1 MGTQNK
7 IEVNICGKSLV
18 LISDES
24 MDYMLRIASYVNN
37 KISDM
42 KNINNSNSNFLL
54 LSINIADEL
63 FKLRKK
69 NEILEKDIAKLR
81 TELAKTDY
89 KFKKDEFK
97 KKE

>member
-1 MGTQNK
+1 MQNK

-24 MDYMLRIASYVNN
+24 TDYMLRIAAYVNN
-37 KISDM
+37 KINDM

-81 TELAKTDY
+81 TELVKTDY